1 MAGPLHQFEIEKIVP
16 LELAGMD
23 VSFTNSAL
31 WMMIGLVTASV
42 FFVLAVRPAAVVP
55 GRLQMASEVL
65 YEFIGNMVR
74 DNIGT
79 RGYVYFPFIFSVF
92 IFILMANLLGLIPGS
107 FTPTSHIIVTAALGL
122 TVFVGVTVFGLWNHG
137 LHFLSIFCPP
147 GVPFALKFLIIPIEI
162 FTFLFKPLTLA
173 IRLFANMMA
182 GHVMLKIFA
191 SFGPMLITL
200 GFFGYA
206 MGILP
211 VITNVAVYALE
222 LLVAVLQAYIFAI
235 LSCIYLKDTVELHH

>member
-1 MAGPLHQFEIEKIVP
+1 MAGPLHQFQIQKIVP
-16 LELAGMD
+16 LEIAGAD

-31 WMMIGLVTASV
+31 WMVLGLATAFI
-42 FFVLAVRPAAVVP
+42 FFGLSTRKAGVVP

-74 DNIGT
+74 DNIGKK
-79 RGYVYFPFIFSVF
+79 GYVYFPFIFSVF
-92 IFILMANLLGLIPGS
+92 IFILLANLLGLIPGS

-122 TVFVGVTVFGLWNHG
+122 TVFAGVTVFGLWNHG
-137 LHFLSIFCPP
+137 LHFFSIFCPP
-147 GVPFALKFLIIPIEI
+147 GVPLPLKFLIIPIEI

-200 GFFGYA
+200 GFLGYA
-206 MGILP
+206 MSILP
-211 VITNVAVYALE
+211 VVTNVAVYALE
-222 LLVAVLQAYIFAI
+222 LLVAILQAYIFAI